1 MQRFGVLNSMHFI
14 FVLVDK
20 KWFLEFIIVDVPCQD
35 IRMQR
40 YLLQRQ
46 SVIATV
52 AYLDPVS
59 MMDDIL
65 VAGVTPA
72 EKLLELYNGKWGQSV
87 DPVFEELLY

>member
-20 KWFLEFIIVDVPCQD
+20 KWFLE
-35 IRMQR
+35 R

-52 AYLDPVS
+52 AYFDLVS